1 MSVDIGASS
10 FQRHYYPLLQKRKI
24 KETFSAIFP
33 TKKPAKQWP
42 VEI

>member
-1 MSVDIGASS
+1 M
-10 FQRHYYPLLQKRKI
+10 LQKRKI

-42 VEI
+42 VEIIQLAGFIHC